1 VAEEATK
8 IICITCPMGCS
19 LEVTHEGHTIT
30 KVDGEQCKRG
40 KEYAQAELTDPR
52 RMVTSTAK
60 VRGGLHPL
68 VPVYTAAPI
77 PKPKIFD
84 LLDEL
89 RKVELEAPVVAG
101 QIVLAD
107 ALGTGIDVLASRDLP
122 ASRLAGESSAG
133 PIAFQSSAGGSC
145 PERDG

>member
-1 VAEEATK
+1 MAEETTK

-19 LEVTHEGHTIT
+19 LEVTHDGGTIT
-30 KVDGEQCKRG
+30 KVEGEQCKRG

-60 VRGGLHPL
+60 VKGGLYPL

-84 LLDEL
+84 LLAAL
-89 RKVELEAPVVAG
+89 RQVELEAPVETG
-101 QIVLAD
+101 QVVLEN
-107 ALGTGIDVLASRDLP
+107 ALDTGIDVLASRDMP
-122 ASRLAGESSAG
+122 AA
-133 PIAFQSSAGGSC
+133 
-145 PERDG
+145 